1 MKRRPTARELADRAR
16 DMPYLI
22 AIVAALAIGVVLLAT
37 GTLIPVGG
45 ILVLGAVAGII
56 AGIIRAAQ
64 S

>member
-1 MKRRPTARELADRAR
+1 VKRRPTVRELADRAR

-22 AIVAALAIGVVLLAT
+22 AIVAAAAIGVVLLAT
-37 GTLIPVGG
+37 GTLIPVGAV
-45 ILVLGAVAGII
+45 LVLGAVAGII

>member
-1 MKRRPTARELADRAR
+1 MKRRLAVRELVDRAR

-22 AIVAALAIGVVLLAT
+22 AIVAASVIGVALLAT
-37 GTLIPVGG
+37 GTLIPVGAV
-45 ILVLGAVAGII
+45 LVLGAVAGIL